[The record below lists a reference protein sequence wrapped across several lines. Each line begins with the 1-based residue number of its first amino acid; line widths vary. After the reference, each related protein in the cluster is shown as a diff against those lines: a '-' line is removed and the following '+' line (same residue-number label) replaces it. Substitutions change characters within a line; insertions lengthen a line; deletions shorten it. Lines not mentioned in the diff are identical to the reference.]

1 MVKQLVKLE
10 SLALELIRENS
21 GSILQNELWK
31 KLNLDS
37 REGSRLV
44 LRLLKKGLIR
54 REEVMVNG
62 RKTYRLFI
70 VEETGKRKNLVLK
83 VRLETVMKIPC
94 FTCPILE
101 ECGHSELSSPQTCQ
115 LLDSWLQRED
125 SL

>member
-10 SLALELIRENS
+10 SVALELIRENN
-21 GSILQNELWK
+21 GSMLQNELWK

-62 RKTYRLFI
+62 RKTYRLYI
-70 VEETGKRKNLVLK
+70 VEDTTRRKTLTLRVK
-83 VRLETVMKIPC
+83 LETAIEIPC

-101 ECGHSELSSPQTCQ
+101 ECGHSDLSDPHSCQ
-115 LLDSWLQRED
+115 LLDSWLQKNFV
-125 SL
+125 S